1 MENLTERE
9 QFIARQSARM
19 AADMC
24 AASLEK
30 LAADPRMMRVRGDVA
45 LRAAAANAGS
55 TLRSSLFQIR
65 RRCGLAEPV
74 R

>member
-45 LRAAAANAGS
+45 LRAAAAASRETTNKVWPEGTA
-55 TLRSSLFQIR
+55 
-65 RRCGLAEPV
+65 
-74 R
+74 